1 MRFLDKEVWG
11 KLPLQLPGKQPPPS
25 AHQGRAKNLHEP
37 VQPQLKPHM
46 TTVGGRGVLNPAG
59 FGVQRSSS

>member
-1 MRFLDKEVWG
+1 MRFLDKKVWG

-37 VQPQLKPHM
+37 TQPQLEPHM
-46 TTVGGRGVLNPAG
+46 ATVEGSKVLDPAG
-59 FGVQRSSS
+59 FGVQRRSP